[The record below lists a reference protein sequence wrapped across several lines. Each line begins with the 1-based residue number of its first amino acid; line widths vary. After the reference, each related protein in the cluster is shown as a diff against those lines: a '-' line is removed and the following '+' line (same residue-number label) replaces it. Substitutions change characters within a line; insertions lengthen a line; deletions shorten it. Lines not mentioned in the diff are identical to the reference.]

1 MFEQNLES
9 NEDKYDSTDE
19 LRSAPAL
26 RAESASGFDS
36 EGTETECDQSDK
48 SGGSQ
53 DIHIQ

>member
-1 MFEQNLES
+1 MLEQNLKS

-36 EGTETECDQSDK
+36 EGTETECDQSD
-48 SGGSQ
+48 
-53 DIHIQ
+53 